1 MKKITRDIKQKSYFK
16 ITNIF
21 KPIKMLLFLICWC
34 REFEKERG
42 KYEKR
47 EKGGLAPPEIAS
59 CSGERQ
65 RANFFG
71 CGSTKRGNRRE
82 KKNLLLQ

>member
-1 MKKITRDIKQKSYFK
+1 MFKQNQFPDHLNTVQQVICAKK
-16 ITNIF
+16 
-21 KPIKMLLFLICWC
+21 
-34 REFEKERG
+34 EFEKERG

-65 RANFFG
+65 RAIFFG
-71 CGSTKRGNRRE
+71 CGIGAPYAYVENMNANVDKNGPTKIT
-82 KKNLLLQ
+82 